1 MNLSIATNPTT
12 EQLDIECHQLWIDVQ
27 SGNKLAFRHLYDLY
41 LDDLFSYGRRI
52 TSDESVI
59 EDCIHDV
66 FTDIWKY
73 KNNIQ
78 IKSSLK
84 FYLFK
89 SLQRKVIH
97 VLKASRKYPTS
108 DINEVYL
115 EGVPSYEEDLI
126 SEQTEKERKKK
137 FSNSL
142 QHLTKRQREIIKLRY
157 QDNFSNE
164 EISDIMNL
172 SIESTYNLISKAIGK
187 LKKVLR

>member
-12 EQLDIECHQLWIDVQ
+12 EQLDLECHQLWIDVQ

-97 VLKASRKYPTS
+97 VLKASRKYQAS

-137 FSNSL
+137 FNSSL
-142 QHLTKRQREIIKLRY
+142 QQLTKRQREIIKLRY